1 MSTVTHFSSPA
12 RTSFPSRLPRVETSI
27 EPPDL
32 CCRWDTRCLWL
43 LYHLSFLYLSCA
55 SRFSN
60 DYAIRLVSTSI
71 SRLYLHLTNANLVM
85 ANFPPPPPPPPSG
98 GGFNN
103 NALFTTYASA
113 NLPGLAQY
121 AYHPS
126 SAVGSQGSVLAG
138 SALDAQYANARSFNT
153 NQQGAFTGSGIN
165 DMSTSPPSAQGQLS
179 EPVPHSPS
187 AQYPTQLQAKHIS
200 YKNSLHES
208 GTSQNN
214 PQQKE
219 ASQPKDIIPDT
230 QSAINT
236 SAFSDLEDGELSEGN
251 NDERAGFHGVEARSH
266 RASLPSAG
274 HHAHGEVN
282 DTVITAGRPSLP
294 VSAHNKGSPVHPQN
308 EHPN

>member
-85 ANFPPPPPPPPSG
+85 ANFPPPPPPPSG

-165 DMSTSPPSAQGQLS
+165 DMSTSPPAPKVSYQS
-179 EPVPHSPS
+179 
-187 AQYPTQLQAKHIS
+187 QYPIHPRLSTLLNCKPSTYLTRIH
-200 YKNSLHES
+200 YMSL
-208 GTSQNN
+208 
-214 PQQKE
+214 
-219 ASQPKDIIPDT
+219 
-230 QSAINT
+230 
-236 SAFSDLEDGELSEGN
+236 
-251 NDERAGFHGVEARSH
+251 
-266 RASLPSAG
+266 G
-274 HHAHGEVN
+274 HHKTTRSRRKHL
-282 DTVITAGRPSLP
+282 SLKILFQTLSP
-294 VSAHNKGSPVHPQN
+294 LSILQHFPTWRMVS
-308 EHPN
+308 